1 MRVLKLCAFLVKFSF
16 MVCKLFFQ
24 FVSVISKLSPLCCSR
39 DDSMTNGHSENLPES
54 PQPDSPSSGS
64 SPSSPTSPV
73 PVSTPDSVINGTAEA
88 DTSKESIEPG

>member
-1 MRVLKLCAFLVKFSF
+1 
-16 MVCKLFFQ
+16 
-24 FVSVISKLSPLCCSR
+24 
-39 DDSMTNGHSENLPES
+39 MTNGHSENLPES